1 MLAELLLEI
10 LVHLVV
16 ELSRRMHEERYK
28 PGIAGRHAGVVE
40 KGVIEKG
47 VIEKGM
53 QESSRKGGMQESSRK
68 ACRSHRERHAGVI
81 EKGSL
86 FIYSLMPYL
95 RLLGCQPRCWLLSM
109 LLLCCQE
116 PGPQAD
122 RL

>member
-47 VIEKGM
+47 VIEK
-53 QESSRKGGMQESSRK
+53 GMQESSRK